1 MLLSPNEQPK
11 TKHDRQKKIKEGGE
25 KMSKCME
32 LNALI
37 HGQFRSQAAFAD
49 HIHWHRQRLN
59 KIVNGEKQPS
69 LKDVQDI
76 ADGLGVPFMMVANF
90 CLTSKSPIE
99 QL

>member
-1 MLLSPNEQPK
+1 MRK
-11 TKHDRQKKIKEGGE
+11 KEGGE

-69 LKDVQDI
+69 LDDVQEI
-76 ADGLGVPFMMVANF
+76 ANGLGVPFMMVANF
-90 CLTSKSPIE
+90 FLTKKSPIE